1 MTLPQSV
8 STCRKNLAGMVYIE
22 LNDVAAALLPAVRQ
36 LQGTVAERMH
46 ITGAGACSIHSVWGD
61 GDGEALFKTNA
72 RTFFRDAFG
81 RTAVCKIHGLHSI
94 SLHDIAP

>member
-1 MTLPQSV
+1 
-8 STCRKNLAGMVYIE
+8 MVYIE

-46 ITGAGACSIHSVWGD
+46 ITGDGAYSI
-61 GDGEALFKTNA
+61 KTNA

-81 RTAVCKIHGLHSI
+81 RTAVCKNTWCAQYILARHSAMT
-94 SLHDIAP
+94 DQ